1 MFGAIWLVILW
12 CFHCSVSLRED
23 AKIDYIALSGWRVNS
38 SKSANCDLKFLTLS
52 VFLGRPN
59 LFENSLY
66 FSSKVL
72 EKFWRIFF
80 NASFFAVIFHQ
91 YFVDN
96 LEKCKFCAGVSVP
109 TEIVKIQ
116 CSINCYPA
124 IIRSSKCKCIGT
136 KLAYWAFFHGCCELT
151 IWSSLTKHLQRQ
163 QKILCKFW
171 TIKTHTSSRLSSP
184 NFLAALRIA

>member
-1 MFGAIWLVILW
+1 MAVQSEMTEMNCCTKRSMVLFETWRHNYYYLSVSPQI
-12 CFHCSVSLRED
+12 SVSLRED

-52 VFLGRPN
+52 VFL
-59 LFENSLY
+59 
-66 FSSKVL
+66 
-72 EKFWRIFF
+72 
-80 NASFFAVIFHQ
+80 
-91 YFVDN
+91 DN

-136 KLAYWAFFHGCCELT
+136 KLAY
-151 IWSSLTKHLQRQ
+151 
-163 QKILCKFW
+163 
-171 TIKTHTSSRLSSP
+171 
-184 NFLAALRIA
+184 